1 MSQLQILGAPQ
12 STYVRVARIVAEE
25 KGVAYEL
32 VPLRPHTPEIDAV
45 HPFGRIPVLRHGE
58 VMLCESRAIAL
69 YLDRFFS
76 GPSLVPTDPLEQV
89 RVEQWVSLV
98 LTGIDPV
105 LARTYLFAYIFPG
118 TPDGKPDRARIDGV
132 LPEVERLLAVL
143 DRAVAPTGHLVGQS
157 FTLADAYILPIL
169 CYLKEMPES
178 GQIIARSAALR
189 SYIERHNERSSLKAT
204 APPPLPGEAEQ
215 RRTAHG

>member
-32 VPLRPHTPEIDAV
+32 VPLRPHTPEIDAA
-45 HPFGRIPVLRHGE
+45 HPFGRIPVLRHGD
-58 VMLCESRAIAL
+58 VTLCESKAIAG
-69 YLDRFFS
+69 YLDRFFA
-76 GPSLVPTDPLEQV
+76 GPSLIPADPLEQV

-98 LTGIDPV
+98 LTGFDPV

-118 TPDGKPDRARIDGV
+118 TPDNKPDRLRIKEV
-132 LPEVERLLAVL
+132 LPEVDRLLAVL
-143 DRAVAPTGHLVGQS
+143 DRTVAATGHLVGQS

-169 CYLKEMPES
+169 CYLKELPES
-178 GQIIARSAALR
+178 GKLIARSAALR
-189 SYIERHNERSSLKAT
+189 SYIERHGERPSVKAT
-204 APPPLPGEAEQ
+204 APPPLPNFAA
-215 RRTAHG
+215 TAA